1 MPIVYDDKAMVER
14 GSFKTFMRRHVR
26 KALPAHYKNLMEGA
40 EILGMEDILGYLVKK
55 VGHHMVDGAHYMDK
69 PPFRQFAGSNVFTNQ
84 RYKLQ
89 TFKGFID
96 EHMWKFT
103 EGRNKNHDPRDI
115 NNILYQVPLF
125 EELKEDIQE
134 PDAVNIALDYKYTAL
149 NVFS

>member
-14 GSFKTFMRRHVR
+14 VSFKTFMRRHVR

-40 EILGMEDILGYLVKK
+40 EILEMEDILGYLVKK

-115 NNILYQVPLF
+115 NNILSS
-125 EELKEDIQE
+125 
-134 PDAVNIALDYKYTAL
+134 TAIRGA
-149 NVFS
+149 